1 MRYRYSQLDRDN
13 LSWFTEDMSKASLSQ
28 IDLRQGKLR
37 GLNLFSMPFSYP
49 ITVIAVP
56 NGSGKSTILAMA
68 ACAFHN
74 EKKGFRLR
82 ERRQSYYTFS
92 DFFIQSSEEV
102 PPEGVQIWYR
112 IRYNKWKKSPRV
124 PDGIGNHW
132 QKQEKKQGRKWS
144 HYANRVDRNVVFLG
158 IQRVVPPSEKSVAKT
173 YRNYFID
180 GEKAGWEDAVAG
192 VVGRI
197 LGTPYENFRMK
208 AHGKYRLPIV
218 TSRGQIY
225 SGFNMGAG
233 ENALFEIFFTIYA
246 TPPGTLLVV
255 DEIELGLHESAQR
268 RLVNELKLLCK
279 KRQIQV
285 ICTTHSPAILSA
297 VPPEGRFFLQSFD
310 IKTIITPGIS
320 PQYAAGQLSARKS
333 NELDI
338 FVEDRVASQTL
349 ESAIPLEVR
358 RRINIIPIGSPAA
371 IVRQMAARQ
380 KERRQAEC
388 LAVMDGDQASELPR
402 LQGGA
407 S

>member
-1 MRYRYSQLDRDN
+1 
-13 LSWFTEDMSKASLSQ
+13 
-28 IDLRQGKLR
+28 
-37 GLNLFSMPFSYP
+37 
-49 ITVIAVP
+49 
-56 NGSGKSTILAMA
+56 
-68 ACAFHN
+68 
-74 EKKGFRLR
+74 
-82 ERRQSYYTFS
+82 
-92 DFFIQSSEEV
+92 
-102 PPEGVQIWYR
+102 
-112 IRYNKWKKSPRV
+112 
-124 PDGIGNHW
+124 
-132 QKQEKKQGRKWS
+132 
-144 HYANRVDRNVVFLG
+144 
-158 IQRVVPPSEKSVAKT
+158 
-173 YRNYFID
+173 
-180 GEKAGWEDAVAG
+180 
-192 VVGRI
+192 
-197 LGTPYENFRMK
+197 
-208 AHGKYRLPIV
+208 
-218 TSRGQIY
+218 
-225 SGFNMGAG
+225 
-233 ENALFEIFFTIYA
+233 
-246 TPPGTLLVV
+246 
-255 DEIELGLHESAQR
+255 
-268 RLVNELKLLCK
+268 LVNELKLLCK